1 MRSRM
6 LVAAL
11 LATFGTATTAA
22 TVNYAIEVD
31 ASIGWGTPVETWTI
45 GVSFDT
51 DTIVR
56 TEESNFGN
64 FGAAYTNATGTLMKG
79 AQTAQVDDFRIN
91 LSQQGPRGLNSIVF
105 AFTIDDR
112 STWAPI
118 PAGLNPRFYDGD
130 LNDGLSFI
138 SAITGDPLPLD
149 INSISFSFGSNFR
162 GAVVGPTPL
171 QIPLTTDFLNN
182 AAFAGISGGVFG
194 VQNGRGGPG
203 NLTLFDGITNANVQG
218 YRAAVVEDAPAVPLP
233 AAGWLLIAGLGSLA
247 AMRRR
252 KPLD

>member
-1 MRSRM
+1 MKSRM

-22 TVNYAIEVD
+22 TVNYAMEVD
-31 ASIGWGTPVETWTI
+31 ASIGWGTPVETWKLGIT
-45 GVSFDT
+45 FDT

-56 TEESNFGN
+56 ADQSGFGN
-64 FGAAYTNATGTLMKG
+64 FGAVYTNVTGMLMKG
-79 AQTAQVDDFRIN
+79 TQTAQVDDFRIG
-91 LSQQGPRGLNSIVF
+91 LSQQGSRGLNSIVF
-105 AFTIDDR
+105 MFTIDDR

-118 PAGLNPRFYDGD
+118 PAGLDPRFYDGD
-130 LNDGLSFI
+130 QNDGLSFI

-149 INSISFSFGSNFR
+149 INSINFSFGSNTR

-171 QIPLTTDFLNN
+171 QIPLTTDFLSG
-182 AAFAGISGGVFG
+182 AAFAGISGSVFG
-194 VQNGRGGPG
+194 VQNGRAGPG

-233 AAGWLLIAGLGSLA
+233 AAGWLLVAGLGSLA

-252 KPLD
+252 KSLN